1 MERMKKKYKDI
12 KIKMVKVKRY
22 FQIQRREEDIEIKVE
37 RKDKGRIVER
47 RIVDYKICIYENRR
61 YMEEKRKKKRKE
73 EINRKRMIGYVE
85 DMVINKQ
92 MEYEK
97 EIRREWKKEFEV

>member
-1 MERMKKKYKDI
+1 M
-12 KIKMVKVKRY
+12 
-22 FQIQRREEDIEIKVE
+22 E

-61 YMEEKRKKKRKE
+61 YMEEKGKKKRKE

-85 DMVINKQ
+85 DMVINK
-92 MEYEK
+92 
-97 EIRREWKKEFEV
+97 